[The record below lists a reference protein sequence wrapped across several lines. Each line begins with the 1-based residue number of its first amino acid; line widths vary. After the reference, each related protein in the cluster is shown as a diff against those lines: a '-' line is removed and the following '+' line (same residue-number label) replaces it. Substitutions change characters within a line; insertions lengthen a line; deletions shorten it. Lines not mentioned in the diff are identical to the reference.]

1 MVRKD
6 SLSTGIPRTVWAL
19 GFVSL
24 LMDVSSEMVHSLLPL
39 FLATV
44 LGASAMRIGM
54 IEGTAEATAMIVK
67 IFSGA
72 LSDWLRNRK
81 ALALLGY
88 GLGAATKPLF
98 ALAASA
104 NVIFAARL
112 IDRAGKGIRGA
123 PRDALIA
130 DVTPPEIRGAAYGL
144 RQSLDTAGALLGP
157 VLAMILMKSLP
168 GSYRAVFWIAA
179 LPGFLAVGLLAT
191 AVREPKPV
199 DRTAARMPLDR
210 AAFRLLGSR
219 FWLVVGFGALLSLAR
234 FSEAFLI
241 LRGRSAGMLPENA
254 PLLLV
259 IMNLAYFLTAY
270 PVGRLSDKLGDRLSD
285 RFGRGGLLAW
295 GIAALVVSDLVLAAA
310 HTPWQ
315 AALGTALWG
324 LQMGL
329 TQGVL
334 SAMIADSAPPDLRG
348 TAFGLFNLASGIATL
363 AASVIAGVAWDRI
376 GAPATFL
383 TGAGFAACA
392 LGYYGWLRM
401 RAAAARR

>member
-1 MVRKD
+1 M
-6 SLSTGIPRTVWAL
+6 SLKGVPRARAARIGIPRTVWVL
-19 GFVSL
+19 GLVSL
-24 LMDVSSEMVHSLLPL
+24 CMDVSSEMVHSLLPL

-54 IEGTAEATAMIVK
+54 IEGIAEATAMIVK
-67 IFSGA
+67 IFSGS

-98 ALAASA
+98 ALAATA

-157 VLAMILMKSLP
+157 VLAMILMKVL
-168 GSYRAVFWIAA
+168 GGNYRAVFWIAA
-179 LPGFLAVGLLAT
+179 LPGFLAVGLLGT
-191 AVREPKPV
+191 GVREPKAPSRPEAREPI
-199 DRTAARMPLDR
+199 DRQALRQ
-210 AAFRLLGSR
+210 LGPR
-219 FWLVVGFGALLSLAR
+219 FWMVVIFGALLSLAR

-241 LRGRSAGMLPENA
+241 LRGRSAGMLPENT

-270 PVGRLSDKLGDRLSD
+270 PVGHLSD
-285 RFGRGGLLAW
+285 RLGRGGLLAW

-310 HTPWQ
+310 QAPWL
-315 AALGTALWG
+315 AGLGTALWG

-329 TQGVL
+329 TQGIL
-334 SAMIADSAPPDLRG
+334 SAMVADSASPALRG
-348 TAFGLFNLASGIATL
+348 TAFGLFNLAAGIATL
-363 AASVIAGVAWDRI
+363 AASVIAGIAWERI

-383 TGAGFAACA
+383 VGAFFAACA
-392 LGYYGWLRM
+392 LGYYGWLRL
-401 RAAAARR
+401 RS